1 MNGGWKM
8 ERTNGL
14 TRILKLVVIILSLL
28 FLTSC
33 KKDVTEQAGTT
44 IEIDGQSGV
53 LTFNQETRSAGT
65 ISMENGEYKFRY
77 DKNGDIVITYPNG
90 HVYRQTNINGA
101 LMVSGGSDSNAI
113 KEQGYIDGFS
123 LVWGIERAMDARNS
137 HGRGSASPFL
147 AFVLIII
154 GAWYAFVPRSAW
166 WLARGWWYKN
176 AEPSNLA
183 IGFYRIGG
191 CLLILIGIICAIA
204 AI

>member
-1 MNGGWKM
+1 
-8 ERTNGL
+8 
-14 TRILKLVVIILSLL
+14 
-28 FLTSC
+28 
-33 KKDVTEQAGTT
+33 
-44 IEIDGQSGV
+44 
-53 LTFNQETRSAGT
+53 
-65 ISMENGEYKFRY
+65 
-77 DKNGDIVITYPNG
+77 
-90 HVYRQTNINGA
+90 
-101 LMVSGGSDSNAI
+101 MVSGGSDSKAI

-137 HGRGSASPFL
+137 HGRGLASPFL

-154 GAWYAFVPRSAW
+154 GAWYTFAPRSAW